1 MKKYP
6 VYNTTGEKVKELDLD
21 PKIFNVDI
29 KEGVVHQVAIS
40 QMANSRVAIAH
51 AKDRSE
57 VHGGG
62 AKPWR
67 QKGTGRARHGSSRSP
82 IWVGGGVTFGP
93 TKNRNFS
100 KKVNKKMKTK
110 ALFMCLSDKVNGS
123 LLTMLDKLSVNDGK
137 TREVVEV
144 LKNLK
149 DVLKLEEVKKKEKRK
164 DKENKENSSAEA
176 QGQLVAKTEKQKFD
190 IKNFKLSLLLI
201 IPKNDKN
208 IVQASKNLDGIQIIT
223 ADSLNVVNLLKYER
237 VLITEGSLEV
247 IERVYLK

>member
-6 VYNTTGEKVKELDLD
+6 VYNTSGEKVKELDLNA
-21 PKIFNVDI
+21 KVFGVEI

-51 AKDRSE
+51 AKDKSE

-93 TKNRNFS
+93 TKDRNFS
-100 KKVNKKMKTK
+100 KKVNKKMKTR
-110 ALFMCLSDKVNGS
+110 ALFMCLSDKVNDK
-123 LLTMLDKLSVNDGK
+123 LLTVLDKFEAKEGK
-137 TREVVEV
+137 TKEVVEV
-144 LKNLK
+144 VKNLK
-149 DVLKLEEVKKKEKRK
+149 KVLDLKEIKKKVKKEYKQEKK
-164 DKENKENSSAEA
+164 SK
-176 QGQLVAKTEKQKFD
+176 KFD

-201 IPKNDKN
+201 IPKHDKKAIN
-208 IVQASKNLDGIQIIT
+208 ASKNLTGIKVIT
-223 ADSLNVVNLLKYER
+223 ADSLNVVDLLKYEKI
-237 VLITEGSLEV
+237 LLTEGSLEV
-247 IERVYLK
+247 IAKTYLK